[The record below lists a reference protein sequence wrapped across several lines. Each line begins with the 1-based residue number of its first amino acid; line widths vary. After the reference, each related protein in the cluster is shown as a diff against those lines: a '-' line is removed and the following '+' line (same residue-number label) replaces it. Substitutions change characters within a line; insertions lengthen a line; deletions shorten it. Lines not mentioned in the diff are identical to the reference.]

1 MPTNNIGHWREEQ
14 RNYSFSIDFQMPKQ
28 KTQIRNK
35 GSTNLEIL
43 QMKRRKGNCAAK
55 EEKIGPTV
63 PPKTTQQKRA
73 IVPLGLHLPPPSD
86 CGARLRDLRRTC
98 CGAST
103 APPWASFRRGPSP
116 ALPGETTADFR
127 FLQPPP
133 LPQPHAAQV
142 SPVFSLRRAER
153 REREGKSS
161 VNGTFL
167 SMTQW
172 EKSDRNGLE
181 SRQEGNTFQS
191 FCGCLA

>member
-1 MPTNNIGHWREEQ
+1 MR
-14 RNYSFSIDFQMPKQ
+14 K
-28 KTQIRNK
+28 
-35 GSTNLEIL
+35 
-43 QMKRRKGNCAAK
+43 KGNCAAK

-73 IVPLGLHLPPPSD
+73 IVPLGLHLPPSSD

-98 CGAST
+98 CGART

-142 SPVFSLRRAER
+142 SPVFSLSTVQK
-153 REREGKSS
+153 EREGKSS

-181 SRQEGNTFQS
+181 SRQKGSTFQS